1 MVTMESLSMVLSSS
15 PPFQNRPKT
24 PKFTSSKPLH
34 PLSSSSPI
42 SISIPHFSNP
52 HQTPFK
58 SSKPLQFSLLTN
70 SPILQTLTKTHLSFS
85 IFELCTGLPSL
96 ASETALSST
105 ELASNKIDLEAIV
118 VSVDDFFNRNPF
130 FVFGC
135 FFVWLVVIPITSEFL
150 SKCKFISAI
159 DAYRKLQ
166 DNHNVQ
172 LLDIRDGKSLVAL
185 GSPNLKIVK
194 KSVVQVEFSEEN
206 EDGFVKKVLESF
218 ADPANTIVCILDN
231 LDDNSM
237 KVAELLFK
245 NGFQEAYAIRG
256 GVKGKKGWLAIQEM
270 LLPPSVHI
278 KPKKKKKRVKITEQV
293 GMNGGVNQQT
303 ENDNEGS
310 SSTSVPIRESQRM
323 ENNGHVN
330 KSTTSI
336 PHLKIGYRSSSPYPN
351 FPDLKPPSS
360 PTPSKP

>member
-1 MVTMESLSMVLSSS
+1 S
-15 PPFQNRPKT
+15 
-24 PKFTSSKPLH
+24 
-34 PLSSSSPI
+34 
-42 SISIPHFSNP
+42 
-52 HQTPFK
+52 
-58 SSKPLQFSLLTN
+58 
-70 SPILQTLTKTHLSFS
+70 
-85 IFELCTGLPSL
+85 
-96 ASETALSST
+96 
-105 ELASNKIDLEAIV
+105 
-118 VSVDDFFNRNPF
+118 
-130 FVFGC
+130 
-135 FFVWLVVIPITSEFL
+135 
-150 SKCKFISAI
+150 
-159 DAYRKLQ
+159 
-166 DNHNVQ
+166 
-172 LLDIRDGKSLVAL
+172 
-185 GSPNLKIVK
+185 
-194 KSVVQVEFSEEN
+194 
-206 EDGFVKKVLESF
+206 
-218 ADPANTIVCILDN
+218 

-351 FPDLKPPSS
+351 VRSS
-360 PTPSKP
+360 QLSLSFLFYANKS